1 MPDPVDALH
10 LELGRL
16 LALRAKAL
24 EDGNSALADLLTELA
39 AKCLVKIGAA
49 NTSPAPSQEPEQPV
63 AQQQEQKQPDED
75 DEPKT

>member
-1 MPDPVDALH
+1 MPDPVDPLE

-16 LALRAKAL
+16 LTLRAKAL
-24 EDGNSALADLLTELA
+24 EDGNFALADLLPELA

-49 NTSPAPSQEPEQPV
+49 KTSPAPSQEPEQPV
-63 AQQQEQKQPDED
+63 AQQEQIQPDED